1 MLPEIMYAK
10 NVGMIQSPLMPEP
23 PAEIDAGRSGSRAN
37 VEERIFTATSRFSL
51 ESRAR
56 YTSPIPP
63 APIGD

>member
-1 MLPEIMYAK
+1 MLPEIMYGK
-10 NVGMIQSPLMPEP
+10 NVGMIQSRYCLSLLLKSTQSL
-23 PAEIDAGRSGSRAN
+23 RSRAN

-63 APIGD
+63 APMGN